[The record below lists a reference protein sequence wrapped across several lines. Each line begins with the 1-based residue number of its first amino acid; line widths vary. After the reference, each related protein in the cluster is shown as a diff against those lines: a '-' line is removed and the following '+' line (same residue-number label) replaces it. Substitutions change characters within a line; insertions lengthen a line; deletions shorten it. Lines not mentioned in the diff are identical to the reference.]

1 MRKIRI
7 LLYNQ
12 VGRYP
17 VEAMEDGLLTESLVE
32 QLDYL
37 IANGYKIIGLNEA
50 LDHMKGEMN
59 LPENS
64 LAITFDGGYADA
76 YSYVLPTLEEYG
88 LKATFFIAPSLIGNN
103 RMIRDHAL
111 PCMDWEQVRSVA
123 EKDMVIGHYGCNGR
137 TFKRV
142 PKEEIEK
149 DISISKPLFEKHLGT
164 QPIYY
169 AVNEGTPEPTAIKV
183 LQENGYTALFTKS
196 PTNQGPSVYAIGR
209 IQVDDEDINI
219 FLTKISETYLL
230 FKDSPY
236 WKYIRKYGLAKAFH
250 HLSEFYNS
258 IRGRQ
263 SSP

>member
-1 MRKIRI
+1 MRKLRI

-12 VGRYP
+12 VGQYP
-17 VEAMEDGLLTESLVE
+17 PEAMEDGLPPESLVE

-37 IANGYKIIGLNEA
+37 KTNGFHIIGLDEA
-50 LDHMKGEMN
+50 LAYMEGETN

-64 LAITFDGGYADA
+64 LSITFDGGYADVNTN
-76 YSYVLPTLEEYG
+76 VLPTLEKYG
-88 LKATFFIAPSLIGNN
+88 FKATFFIAPSLIGNS
-103 RMIRDHAL
+103 RVIRDHAL
-111 PCMDWEQVRSVA
+111 PCMDWEQVRSLA
-123 EKDMVIGHYGCNGR
+123 EKNMVIGHYGCNGR

-142 PKEEIEK
+142 PKEEIEE
-149 DISISKPLFEKHLGT
+149 DISISKPLFEKYLGT

-169 AVNEGTPEPTAIKV
+169 AVNEGTPEPEAIKV
-183 LQENGYTALFTKS
+183 LQENGYTALLTKS
-196 PTNQGPSVYAIGR
+196 PTNQGPNVYAIGR

-230 FKDSPY
+230 FKDSRY

-250 HLSEFYNS
+250 HLSEFYNA

-263 SSP
+263 NPP

>member
-12 VGRYP
+12 VGQYP
-17 VEAMEDGLLTESLVE
+17 LEAMENGLLPENLVE

-37 IANGYKIIGLNEA
+37 IANGYKIIGLDETLA
-50 LDHMKGEMN
+50 HMKGEIN

-76 YSYVLPTLEEYG
+76 YSHVLPTLEKYG
-88 LKATFFIAPSLIGNN
+88 VKATFFVAPSLIGNN
-103 RMIRDHAL
+103 SVISDHAI
-111 PCMDWEQVRSVA
+111 PCMEWEHVRA
-123 EKDMVIGHYGCNGR
+123 LLKNGMRIGHYGCNGR
-137 TFKRV
+137 IFKEV
-142 PKEEIEK
+142 PKEAIEE
-149 DISISKPLFEKHLGT
+149 DIRISKPFFDKYLGA

-169 AVNEGTPEPTAIKV
+169 AVNEGIPEPAAIQV

-196 PTNQGPSVYAIGR
+196 PTNQGPSIYAIGR
-209 IQVDDEDINI
+209 IQVDDEDLNI

-230 FKDSPY
+230 FKDSRY

-250 HLSEFYNS
+250 HFSEFYNG
-258 IRGRQ
+258 ILGRQ
-263 SSP
+263 NPT